1 MGYQHH
7 ALKGSQDS
15 GLRYRVALGAGNPP
29 MGVVTE
35 ERRSEVGS
43 FKKGNSSK
51 PREGSVSP
59 PLPPLPSVLRQP
71 PSSALAPGL
80 IRLSNSARSTKH
92 GSFDFERPGWSS
104 ASMMQ
109 RTGSAGSGSA
119 VSGPAEKE
127 RERASALAPGMAG
140 IGTLQKEASR
150 RVQEGKRVQD
160 RGREREKERKR
171 LLLGV
176 EREKE
181 RERDKVTHS
190 QRTTPSDQHGST
202 STAGGTSGTTNT
214 NKTSSASKATGKRYT
229 NVKSG
234 GGSAASRV
242 TGGLQH
248 GMFSFEPAVQTGHAS
263 WSTGTNGTALT
274 GGGDEFGKDKTNVNA
289 KAEKEYERVQLEKE
303 RERERQREMKRK
315 GAKVNGDRAPVP
327 VPLPSTLPSTAI
339 SGSVPGGG
347 LLSGNNVP
355 MGHRSGAKGRSLD
368 LGLGLAWASSRV
380 PEEALLPSTFFVRSL
395 SGGQRSTAT
404 TMTDGNGSSMGHG
417 ERGRR
422 DGVEIERSTLK
433 LGREVAEVFRRALDA
448 DGYRLFR
455 SCTSSFLS
463 FFIRLL
469 TSVLIDV
476 HRFDAHEIPFDGPNG
491 IISLVE
497 RLLAN
502 AAAPQLGEEGKKR
515 LLDKFVKILLQQ
527 A

>member
-1 MGYQHH
+1 M
-7 ALKGSQDS
+7 DS

-35 ERRSEVGS
+35 EGRSEVGS
-43 FKKGNSSK
+43 LKKGSSSK

-71 PSSALAPGL
+71 PSSALTPGP

-119 VSGPAEKE
+119 VNGSAEKE
-127 RERASALAPGMAG
+127 RERERALAPGMAG
-140 IGTLQKEASR
+140 IGTRQKEVSR
-150 RVQEGKRVQD
+150 RVQEEKRERD
-160 RGREREKERKR
+160 RGREREREKEKKR
-171 LLLGV
+171 LLLGI
-176 EREKE
+176 EKEKE
-181 RERDKVTHS
+181 RERDKLTHS

-202 STAGGTSGTTNT
+202 STAGGTSCTTNT

-242 TGGLQH
+242 TSGLQH
-248 GMFSFEPAVQTGHAS
+248 GLFSFEPAVP
-263 WSTGTNGTALT
+263 STGTNGS
-274 GGGDEFGKDKTNVNA
+274 GGGDEFGRDKAKNVNA

-303 RERERQREMKRK
+303 RERERQRDMKRK
-315 GAKVNGDRAPVP
+315 GAKVSGDRAPVP
-327 VPLPSTLPSTAI
+327 VPLPSTLPSTTI
-339 SGSVPGGG
+339 SGSLPGNGS
-347 LLSGNNVP
+347 LSGNNVP

-368 LGLGLAWASSRV
+368 LGLGLAWASSKV

-404 TMTDGNGSSMGHG
+404 TMTDGNGSSTGHG

-422 DGVEIERSTLK
+422 DDGEIERSTLK
-433 LGREVAEVFRRALDA
+433 LGREVAEVFRRVLNA

-455 SCTSSFLS
+455 SCTSSFLPFS
-463 FFIRLL
+463 IRLL
-469 TSVLIDV
+469 TSMLIDV

-497 RLLAN
+497 RLLAS
-502 AAAPQLGEEGKKR
+502 AAAPQLGQEGKKR
-515 LLDKFVKILLQQ
+515 LLDKFMKILLQQ